1 MAKSTTAQRSAH
13 VILALVA
20 IALPTLSL
28 LPLGGLY
35 LWEKGYLLMWALSA
49 LVCIGLVYALQWTM
63 LRKAKARSA
72 VIEPAARGANT
83 YTGKEK
89 AAWIDVRALAAT
101 VDPASIDSSE
111 AAFDLAIRTI
121 GTVAK
126 TLHPEHRNPEWN
138 FTLPE
143 ALAISE
149 RVSRRLST
157 FIVDTVPFGD
167 RMTVAQFLTLY
178 RARRAIDLADKAYDV
193 WRIVRLINPAT
204 AATNEA
210 RERLTRAIFSW
221 GKDHVTRRLAETYVE
236 EVGRAAIDLYSGR
249 LRISGGGAPAASDA
263 GVIIDEVAERRR
275 MGRGII
281 RQAGGAAGNALRHIL
296 ARKSH

>member
-89 AAWIDVRALAAT
+89 QRGSMSAPSRQRSIPRRSIRAK
-101 VDPASIDSSE
+101 PRSISPS
-111 AAFDLAIRTI
+111 APSGPWPKPCIQNTAIRS
-121 GTVAK
+121 G
-126 TLHPEHRNPEWN
+126 
-138 FTLPE
+138 
-143 ALAISE
+143 IS
-149 RVSRRLST
+149 RFPKRSPS
-157 FIVDTVPFGD
+157 
-167 RMTVAQFLTLY
+167 Q
-178 RARRAIDLADKAYDV
+178 
-193 WRIVRLINPAT
+193 N
-204 AATNEA
+204 
-210 RERLTRAIFSW
+210 
-221 GKDHVTRRLAETYVE
+221 
-236 EVGRAAIDLYSGR
+236 
-249 LRISGGGAPAASDA
+249 AS
-263 GVIIDEVAERRR
+263 
-275 MGRGII
+275 
-281 RQAGGAAGNALRHIL
+281 AGGS
-296 ARKSH
+296 ARSSSTPFPSAIA